1 MRLGTSNGATGRQQ
15 SLGLMVETVVEY
27 GRCGLALMAAR
38 RIWASVVAA
47 GRGQTR
53 GEIGNPPS
61 QSSDRGHEVSILM
74 GTVVVD
80 GW

>member
-1 MRLGTSNGATGRQQ
+1 MRLDTSNGATGRQQ
-15 SLGLMVETVVEY
+15 LLGLRVETVVEC

-47 GRGQTR
+47 GRGPTR
-53 GEIGNPPS
+53 GEIGNPSS